1 MAGTPTSIFLH
12 NKEVDSQ
19 RSASDILTERG
30 VTPTG
35 RERDLHFIEIDG
47 NKVGGYGSYSFYIQ
61 KTYSK
66 EPTRSSSGVIDNL
79 DSYVTFLTPTVKIKF
94 NAVSALQYR
103 TIKDMMH
110 SKNEHLVRCYDV
122 EYDTYRT
129 FNAYFAPD
137 DYPELFVLDF
147 EMLGVVNYEI
157 ELIGTNTDVSKV
169 SVTYH
174 INDPSGTITTTV
186 GSSDLPMGSEFII
199 GKDAASIKTLEGYT
213 FDRWNTKPDGT
224 GDWYIDGTAYSLNR
238 DLVLYAQWLG
248 GDEYKISFDYGI
260 GEIPKDENNENITSK
275 NIKYGDVITFTST
288 NPKKVTFLEEEY
300 MPYEETPRWYW
311 TPQKVEGSQEIE
323 NGVTKYEIKG
333 NSTIHQIHKAK
344 TYRVTFY
351 SDLTI
356 KATKSTVSGEYGSS
370 IAFPDLPEGTSAW
383 YLMFVGEGAQTVIG
397 TEFTETTMPPVNIS
411 VYAK

>member
-1 MAGTPTSIFLH
+1 MAGTPKSIFLH

-103 TIKDMMH
+103 TIKSMMH

-157 ELIGTNTDVSKV
+157 ELIGTNTDVNKV

-238 DLVLYAQWLG
+238 DLVLYAWWLG
-248 GDEYKISFDYGI
+248 GDEYKISFDYGV
-260 GEIPKDENNENITSK
+260 GEIPKDENGQDITSK
-275 NIKYGDVITFTST
+275 SIKYGDVINYTST
-288 NPKKVTFLEEEY
+288 SAKAVTFFGKEFN
-300 MPYEETPRWYW
+300 PYGTANQKWYW
-311 TPQKVEGSQEIE
+311 TPTPADGNQEIIS
-323 NGVTKYEIKG
+323 GTTIYSIKG
-333 NSTIHQIHKAK
+333 NATIYQKHQPK
-344 TYRVTFY
+344 TFTITFRA
-351 SDLTI
+351 SGENRFT
-356 KATKSTVSGEYGSS
+356 STVTGEYGSS
-370 IAFPDLPEGTSAW
+370 IAIPDPPEGKKW
-383 YLMFVGEGAQTVIG
+383 VYLSIGDGIQEGVFGEPF
-397 TEFTETTMPPVNIS
+397 EETTMPPCNAV
-411 VYAK
+411 VFDE